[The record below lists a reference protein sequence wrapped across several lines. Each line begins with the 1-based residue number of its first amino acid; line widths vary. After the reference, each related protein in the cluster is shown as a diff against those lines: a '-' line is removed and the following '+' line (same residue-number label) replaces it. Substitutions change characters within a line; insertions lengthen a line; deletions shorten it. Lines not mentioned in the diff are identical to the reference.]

1 MIRPTGSRGPPLGSG
16 QAYAHQRNRIKRDV
30 DSGEAMAQSR
40 ALSSLVSNADDAW
53 TLLACCALWNQPLP
67 HSELLAAGNFSNW
80 IMEPDQKVQ
89 APPASAGRRAAIDR
103 LAAAVPYPSGHQQP
117 HPPPPMQQP
126 PRRAG
131 APGGGRRAPPVQ
143 LDVDELA
150 PRGLASHFVAPPTY
164 ELQPQPARQQQ
175 PQPPAR
181 TWEQPFAPPPV
192 VEQVAPTMSRLELPP
207 KLVAEQAAA
216 TPRQPAAAA
225 AVDPAAQL
233 LAGMDAAEDDGA
245 ARGGL
250 NLSTSK
256 DERAVSGM
264 PRDAALPEQESVAM
278 EPCPHCGRKFAA
290 DRLAKHAVVCERTQ
304 AKKAERAKK
313 VAGREKG
320 EGGGILGPP
329 KKLSVAT
336 EAAAEGGGWKG
347 QSNNLRQAMEYNR
360 KLAAA
365 KKAGIDIATL
375 PPPPET
381 ASDERV
387 ACPHC
392 SRKFLPAV
400 AERHIPKCSK
410 NPRRDV
416 Y

>member
-1 MIRPTGSRGPPLGSG
+1 MIRPSGSRGPPLGSG
-16 QAYAHQRNRIKRDV
+16 QAYAHQRNRIKRNV
-30 DSGEAMAQSR
+30 DPGEAMAQSR

-67 HSELLAAGNFSNW
+67 HSELLSPGNFSSW
-80 IMEPDQKVQ
+80 VMEPEQKLQ
-89 APPASAGRRAAIDR
+89 APPVAAGRRAG
-103 LAAAVPYPSGHQQP
+103 GHLQP
-117 HPPPPMQQP
+117 QPPPPMQQQHTAP
-126 PRRAG
+126 ASRPG
-131 APGGGRRAPPVQ
+131 AGRRALPAPQ
-143 LDVDELA
+143 LDAHEPPPRA
-150 PRGLASHFVAPPTY
+150 PASRFVAPPTY
-164 ELQPQPARQQQ
+164 EVQPPPAARQQPPQ
-175 PQPPAR
+175 QRQPPVR
-181 TWEQPFAPPPV
+181 TWEQPLAPPPV
-192 VEQVAPTMSRLELPP
+192 VEQVAPTMSRLDLPP
-207 KLVAEQAAA
+207 NLVAEQAAA

-233 LAGMDAAEDDGA
+233 LAGMDAADEEGA

-256 DERAVSGM
+256 DERAVSGT

-304 AKKAERAKK
+304 AKKAEQARK
-313 VAGREKG
+313 VAERQAAEGSDPTAEKK
-320 EGGGILGPP
+320 PHV
-329 KKLSVAT
+329 SVAT

-347 QSNNLRQAMEYNR
+347 RSDNLRQAMEYNR

-365 KKAGIDIATL
+365 KKKGIDIATL
-375 PPPPET
+375 PPPPSE
-381 ASDERV
+381 AVDERV

-392 SRKFLPAV
+392 NRKFMAAV

-410 NPRRDV
+410 NPRRV